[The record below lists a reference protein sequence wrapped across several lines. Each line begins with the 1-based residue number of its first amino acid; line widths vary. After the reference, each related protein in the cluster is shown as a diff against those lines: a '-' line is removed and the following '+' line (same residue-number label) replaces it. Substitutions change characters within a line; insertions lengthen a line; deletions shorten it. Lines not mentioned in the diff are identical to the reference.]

1 MLFSLD
7 IIIYLSFNIC
17 IVKIM
22 FHLID
27 ATKWTGITV
36 YTMDMKMSRNK
47 GEKTEKI
54 LLIIFISQVFWS
66 ASVLFLIPV
75 LHFNKD

>member
-1 MLFSLD
+1 MPQ
-7 IIIYLSFNIC
+7 NE
-17 IVKIM
+17 
-22 FHLID
+22 
-27 ATKWTGITV
+27 AGITV
-36 YTMDMKMSRNK
+36 YTMDMKMSTGRNK

>member
-1 MLFSLD
+1 MPQ
-7 IIIYLSFNIC
+7 NE
-17 IVKIM
+17 
-22 FHLID
+22 
-27 ATKWTGITV
+27 AGITAYR

>member
-27 ATKWTGITV
+27 ATKWSW
-36 YTMDMKMSRNK
+36 YNC
-47 GEKTEKI
+47 
-54 LLIIFISQVFWS
+54 
-66 ASVLFLIPV
+66 
-75 LHFNKD
+75 LHDGYENE

>member
-1 MLFSLD
+1 MPQ
-7 IIIYLSFNIC
+7 NE
-17 IVKIM
+17 
-22 FHLID
+22 
-27 ATKWTGITV
+27 AGITV
-36 YTMDMKMSRNK
+36 YTMDLKMSRNK

>member
-1 MLFSLD
+1 MPQ
-7 IIIYLSFNIC
+7 NE
-17 IVKIM
+17 
-22 FHLID
+22 
-27 ATKWTGITV
+27 AGITV
-36 YTMDMKMSRNK
+36 YMMDMKMSRNK
-47 GEKTEKI
+47 GKKTEKI

>member
-1 MLFSLD
+1 MPQ
-7 IIIYLSFNIC
+7 NE
-17 IVKIM
+17 
-22 FHLID
+22 
-27 ATKWTGITV
+27 AGITV
-36 YTMDMKMSRNK
+36 YRYTMDMKMSRNK

>member
-1 MLFSLD
+1 MPQ
-7 IIIYLSFNIC
+7 NE
-17 IVKIM
+17 
-22 FHLID
+22 
-27 ATKWTGITV
+27 AGITV
-36 YTMDMKMSRNK
+36 YTRDMKMSRNK
-47 GEKTEKI
+47 GEKI

>member
-1 MLFSLD
+1 MPQ
-7 IIIYLSFNIC
+7 NE
-17 IVKIM
+17 
-22 FHLID
+22 
-27 ATKWTGITV
+27 AGITV
-36 YTMDMKMSRNK
+36 YRYTMDKKMSRNK